1 VKALDP
7 QSQQVAYAEALLK
20 LQQDQNE
27 ALQQQYA
34 GETAIAGLKQRD
46 SMRGQLQQQTSPQA
60 LAGPLSEALAE
71 GVMKGGKGLGKEIR
85 QSLQGIGKQILGT
98 VFEHA
103 ITSLIEKIGIQS
115 AIDALLHIG
124 TGVQVAALTAN
135 NIALTSN
142 AASNVALT
150 AAVTALTTAMDIN
163 SILGFADGGSPPVGV
178 VSMVGERGPELF
190 IPSVPGKIV
199 TNSALRSSQSATA
212 FGGGGG
218 SGGGTTHQTFNV
230 MTNSPRQTAREISTY
245 IKSQTPKYAPYSNN

>member
-1 VKALDP
+1 
-7 QSQQVAYAEALLK
+7 
-20 LQQDQNE
+20 
-27 ALQQQYA
+27 
-34 GETAIAGLKQRD
+34 
-46 SMRGQLQQQTSPQA
+46 
-60 LAGPLSEALAE
+60 
-71 GVMKGGKGLGKEIR
+71 
-85 QSLQGIGKQILGT
+85 
-98 VFEHA
+98 
-103 ITSLIEKIGIQS
+103 
-115 AIDALLHIG
+115 LLHIG

-142 AASNVALT
+142 VASNVALT